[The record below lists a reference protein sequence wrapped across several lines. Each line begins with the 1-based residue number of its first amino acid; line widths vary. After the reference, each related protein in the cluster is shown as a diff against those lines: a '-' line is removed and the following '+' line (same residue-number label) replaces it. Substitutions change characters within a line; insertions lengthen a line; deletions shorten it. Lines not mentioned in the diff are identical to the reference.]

1 MSGGTLVLLAG
12 TLSAAVT
19 LMVLLRARRPRARRL
34 RGPAAMNYRGRRL
47 PIVLGLGIT
56 AGIFVAVCAVLVA
69 DNRQHRL
76 VHSARETV
84 EILAAL
90 LLVFA
95 GGLLDDV
102 QPARFHGLVR
112 HFGELVQ
119 GRVTSGIIKMG
130 TAVAAAAAFG
140 LATHQS
146 GIRLSLG
153 IPFVAG
159 AANLWNLLDVA
170 PGRALKWFLPAAAIA
185 LALAPTG
192 AFAVFEAAALGGAV
206 IALLF
211 DLAEVAMLGDSG
223 AYALGFV
230 AGAGLLL
237 RLSTPGLAV
246 ALAVVVAL
254 HLLGETVT
262 LTRLI
267 RGVAPIRWLDDLGR
281 LREADRRPESSAPA

>member
-159 AANLWNLLDVA
+159 A
-170 PGRALKWFLPAAAIA
+170 
-185 LALAPTG
+185 
-192 AFAVFEAAALGGAV
+192 
-206 IALLF
+206 
-211 DLAEVAMLGDSG
+211 
-223 AYALGFV
+223 
-230 AGAGLLL
+230 GLLL